1 MKIPVL
7 VLAVSPNAVL
17 SRVIFSN
24 LPGWQ
29 ALPGTMFLELF
40 EPDNMDKAQSFF
52 LACQSTSLSQIS
64 ELVVNLPGLRPTIMS
79 FQGFGQADERIITA
93 YMDSDTFLR
102 LLGEHSSLDQES
114 SDKLRQAW
122 NSQMEGTSVKDE
134 ISYLEEMAKVN
145 NELIST
151 QRELSKKNVELA
163 RLNELKNRFV
173 GMAAHDLRNPLSAIS
188 SFSRFLLDDL
198 TEESDPTQAEFL
210 QIIHD
215 TGNYMLKMVEDLLD
229 LTHME
234 SGKLQLELEET
245 DLSLLLRETVRLH
258 QNLAE
263 KRSMHILLES
273 CPSVCKALIDP
284 NKFKQV
290 LSNLIGNAIKYSP
303 EDTTVFVSAACDCK
317 NLTITVRDQG
327 YGIDEK
333 EQELIFE
340 PFKKATSAT
349 KTTAQSVGLG
359 LSITKNIVTAHKG
372 SIRVESKPGEGTSF
386 IVTIP
391 LGL

>member
-263 KRSMHILLES
+263 KRGMHILLES

-303 EDTTVFVSAACDCK
+303 ENTTVFISANCDCSK
-317 NLTITVRDQG
+317 LSITVRDQG

>member
-7 VLAVSPNAVL
+7 LLAVSSNAVI
-17 SRVIFSN
+17 SRVLFSE
-24 LPGWQ
+24 LPGFQ
-29 ALPGTMFLELF
+29 AAPGTPFIQLF
-40 EPDNMDKAQSFF
+40 DPDNRDKAQSFF
-52 LACQSTSLSQIS
+52 LSCQGPKLTPIS
-64 ELVVNLPGLRPTIMS
+64 ELVINLPGLRPLILG
-79 FQGFGQADERIITA
+79 FQACMEAEEHLITA
-93 YMDSDTFLR
+93 YMDSDA
-102 LLGEHSSLDQES
+102 LLGLFMEQNSLNPETA
-114 SDKLRQAW
+114 DKFQQAW
-122 NSQMEGTSVKDE
+122 NNQMDGTSVKDE

-145 NELIST
+145 NEMISI

-198 TEESDPTQAEFL
+198 TEDSDPTQAEFL

-349 KTTAQSVGLG
+349 QTTAQSVGLG
-359 LSITKNIVTAHKG
+359 LSITKNIVTAYHG

-386 IVTIP
+386 IITIP

>member
-7 VLAVSPNAVL
+7 LLGFLPNALLHRIV
-17 SRVIFSN
+17 FCE
-24 LPGWQ
+24 LPGFP
-29 ALPGTMFLELF
+29 LTPGTHFLDLF
-40 EPDNMDKAQSFF
+40 DEANLDKAQNFF
-52 LACQSTSLSQIS
+52 LSCNTPQLSPVA
-64 ELVVNLPGLRPTIMS
+64 ELVIKLSGLRPTILS
-79 FQGFGQADERIITA
+79 FQGFCREKEYLITA
-93 YMDSDTFLR
+93 FMDSDA
-102 LLGEHSSLDQES
+102 LLELFHEQNSLDKES
-114 SDKLRQAW
+114 SENIRRAL
-122 NSQMEGTSVKDE
+122 NLQMEGTGTPDE
-134 ISYLEEMAKVN
+134 ISYLEEMSKVN

-198 TEESDPTQAEFL
+198 KEDSDPTQAEFL

-229 LTHME
+229 YTHME
-234 SGKLQLELEET
+234 SGKLKLERVET
-245 DLSLLLRETVRLH
+245 DVSQILRDTVRLH

-263 KRSMHILLES
+263 KRGMQILLES
-273 CPSVCKALIDP
+273 CPDQCMAMLDVV
-284 NKFKQV
+284 KFKQV

-303 EDTTVFVSAACDCK
+303 ENTTVFVSAVCDGT
-317 NLTITVRDQG
+317 NLIMTVRDQG

-349 KTTAQSVGLG
+349 KTIAQSVGLG
-359 LSITKNIVTAHKG
+359 LSITKNIVTAHNG
-372 SIRVESKPGEGTSF
+372 TILVASKPGEGTTF
-386 IVTIP
+386 IVRIP
-391 LGL
+391 LRT